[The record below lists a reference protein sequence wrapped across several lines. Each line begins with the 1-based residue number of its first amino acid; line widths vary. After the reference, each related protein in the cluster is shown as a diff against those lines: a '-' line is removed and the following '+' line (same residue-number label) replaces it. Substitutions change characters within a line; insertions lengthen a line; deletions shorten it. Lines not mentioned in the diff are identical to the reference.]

1 MAYDIRKIKD
11 TTDLIGYFS
20 ENLGWNID
28 MDYVDD
34 IEDIAYDFTAA
45 DIGLKED
52 AFARISALRQMQPLV
67 DGQKWG
73 VFCVEFDS
81 QRFEAGALRKILS
94 KLIPRR
100 RNSADHAVWDQQDL
114 LFICNWGK
122 DNNRTIGLAHF
133 EDQGKDLPQIRMIS
147 CAPAVEDFTQ
157 IKIFED
163 RLSLLRW
170 PKDTSNIEEWR
181 RTWASAFTTGY
192 REVIHTSALLT
203 TRLAAEAQNIRNHI
217 LEILEVETENGYVHK
232 LFDKFRETLIHDM
245 TETQFADMY
254 AQTVVY
260 GLFSARCMDVTQDN
274 FSAAEA
280 VNCIPNTNPFLK
292 NLMRECL
299 GANSSRLSFDEME
312 IGNVVELLRNTH
324 TDAII
329 QDFNRQTGGGREDP
343 VIHFYEEFLTAYDK
357 AQKVQR
363 GVYYTPQPVVNFIV
377 RAVDDILK
385 TEFGL
390 PEGLASTATKQVKTQ
405 RLSERKINGM
415 YRMIDTMATVPAVQ
429 VLDPATGTGTFLRQV
444 ILQIYENFKLQHR
457 GKSKEAIRAAW
468 NEYVPKHL
476 LPRLNGF
483 ELMMAPYAVAHMKL
497 AMVLKDTGYD
507 FGSEGRLNV
516 CLTNTLEEPGNSDD
530 QISMFDDPL
539 ATESVEANKV
549 KKNNGVN
556 IILGNPPYSGG
567 SMNKGEWILSLIEP
581 YRREPGGQMRLKEI
595 KTHIDNDYVKFIRY
609 AHHLLEKDQPGV
621 LAYITPR
628 DFIFSPTFRGMRWQL
643 MKGFDAVY
651 IIDLNGDARQNRNSQ
666 LNDNDENVFDIQQ
679 GVCISIWVKRKS
691 SAQMAKVYIK
701 SLRGERVAKFQK
713 IDSFSTLCQFGF
725 SEIIPE
731 APFYLFNQL
740 GKSTLAN
747 TKYVALNELFI
758 SSVNGIQTGRDTL
771 TIQDSRDTIMKTIN
785 RFIELDAE
793 SARIEFGVGKDG
805 RDWRVEWAQQD
816 VRSSLNGTGV
826 ATPILYRPFDV
837 KWTYYT
843 GPSGKGFLQCPRGKL
858 MQNLVGNSNLGLIVG
873 RQGQAVGNIEWCLAY
888 ITKGM
893 PTDLNIFYR
902 GGGMVFPLYIDCHL
916 GSGIV
921 ANINSNIAKEIASA
935 IGLEYSGDAE
945 SAKANT
951 LLPEHILMYVY
962 AVLYSHKY
970 RSEHVQELSIDFPKI
985 PLPTNR
991 KNFDLLVDYGRQL
1004 VEMHTIEDNEG
1015 DSALQQDATIGKY
1028 CWKNGKVYINN
1039 TFSFDCENEAVWNYY
1054 IGGYQP
1060 LQKWL
1065 KDRKEKTLTHAEV
1078 THYKYMIARI
1088 TRTMDIM
1095 QAIDEVIEL

>member
-1 MAYDIRKIKD
+1 MAYDIRKIRD

-260 GLFSARCMDVTQDN
+260 GLFSARCMDATQDN
-274 FSAAEA
+274 FTAAEA

-415 YRMIDTMATVPAVQ
+415 YRMIDTMVTVPAVQ

-444 ILQIYENFKLQHR
+444 ILQIYENFKQQHR
-457 GKSKEAIRAAW
+457 GESKEAIRAAW

-476 LPRLNGF
+476 LPRINGF

-507 FGSEGRLNV
+507 FSGEGRLNV
-516 CLTNTLEEPGNSDD
+516 CLTNTLEAPGNSED

-539 ATESVEANKV
+539 ATESIEANKV
-549 KKNNGVN
+549 KKNNGVS
-556 IILGNPPYSGG
+556 IVIGNPPYSV
-567 SMNKGEWILSLIEP
+567 SSSNRSNWILDLLASYKKDLNEKK
-581 YRREPGGQMRLKEI
+581 LNL
-595 KTHIDNDYVKFIRY
+595 DDDYIKFIRY
-609 AHHLLEKDQPGV
+609 AESV
-621 LAYITPR
+621 I
-628 DFIFSPTFRGMRWQL
+628 
-643 MKGFDAVY
+643 DA
-651 IIDLNGDARQNRNSQ
+651 A
-666 LNDNDENVFDIQQ
+666 
-679 GVCISIWVKRKS
+679 
-691 SAQMAKVYIK
+691 
-701 SLRGERVAKFQK
+701 
-713 IDSFSTLCQFGF
+713 
-725 SEIIPE
+725 
-731 APFYLFNQL
+731 
-740 GKSTLAN
+740 
-747 TKYVALNELFI
+747 
-758 SSVNGIQTGRDTL
+758 
-771 TIQDSRDTIMKTIN
+771 
-785 RFIELDAE
+785 
-793 SARIEFGVGKDG
+793 
-805 RDWRVEWAQQD
+805 
-816 VRSSLNGTGV
+816 
-826 ATPILYRPFDV
+826 
-837 KWTYYT
+837 
-843 GPSGKGFLQCPRGKL
+843 
-858 MQNLVGNSNLGLIVG
+858 
-873 RQGQAVGNIEWCLAY
+873 GQ
-888 ITKGM
+888 
-893 PTDLNIFYR
+893 
-902 GGGMVFPLYIDCHL
+902 
-916 GSGIV
+916 GIV
-921 ANINSNIAKEIASA
+921 AFISNNSFIDGVTHRQMRHELLQKFSSIYVIDLHGSSMKQEIAP
-935 IGLEYSGDAE
+935 D
-945 SAKANT
+945 
-951 LLPEHILMYVY
+951 
-962 AVLYSHKY
+962 
-970 RSEHVQELSIDFPKI
+970 
-985 PLPTNR
+985 
-991 KNFDLLVDYGRQL
+991 
-1004 VEMHTIEDNEG
+1004 
-1015 DSALQQDATIGKY
+1015 
-1028 CWKNGKVYINN
+1028 
-1039 TFSFDCENEAVWNYY
+1039 
-1054 IGGYQP
+1054 
-1060 LQKWL
+1060 
-1065 KDRKEKTLTHAEV
+1065 
-1078 THYKYMIARI
+1078 
-1088 TRTMDIM
+1088 
-1095 QAIDEVIEL
+1095 